1 VMYLQINSL
10 GYSCPLL
17 SQRFSIRSLI
27 DERERG
33 FLVAL
38 LPARGVKL
46 EIALI
51 TPLSAIKNPRIPMG
65 VICETRPPNNVATPN
80 RTRPAPTMMRL
91 RLGDVGPAESAETR
105 RGSSV
110 KRAAS
115 ISSSKRFSR
124 SESGTCSQ

>member
-1 VMYLQINSL
+1 M
-10 GYSCPLL
+10 
-17 SQRFSIRSLI
+17 RSLK

-33 FLVAL
+33 FLA
-38 LPARGVKL
+38 AFIDERGLKL

-65 VICETRPPNNVATPN
+65 VTFETRPPNNVTRPN
-80 RTRPAPTMMRL
+80 RTRPAPSMMRF
-91 RLGDVGPAESAETR
+91 REGDDEPAESAETR

-110 KRAAS
+110 KSAAS

-124 SESGTCSQ
+124 SDSSTGSQ